1 MKDIQCYVL
10 GMVQVNTYLLW
21 KDNHVLIIDPGTAS
35 KRLFEA
41 IDERQ
46 GIVDGIVLT
55 HAHFD
60 HIGGIDAIVKKY
72 QCSLYMNDLDEEL
85 LTNSRLNFSIGE
97 EIIVHTKPETL
108 LPGVP
113 TIGNFEITFIDA
125 PGHSEGSS
133 MILWDDNLFSGDVLF
148 QGSIGRTDLAT
159 SSNTK
164 MMQSLRKI
172 REMDPN
178 LKVYPGH
185 GPATTLK
192 DELLYNP
199 YLQF

>member
-1 MKDIQCYVL
+1 MNV
-10 GMVQVNTYLLW
+10 
-21 KDNHVLIIDPGTAS
+21 
-35 KRLFEA
+35 E
-41 IDERQ
+41 
-46 GIVDGIVLT
+46 
-55 HAHFD
+55 
-60 HIGGIDAIVKKY
+60 IVKKY
-72 QCSLYMNDLDEEL
+72 QCPLYMNDLDEEL

-108 LPGVP
+108 LPGVH

>member
-1 MKDIQCYVL
+1 
-10 GMVQVNTYLLW
+10 
-21 KDNHVLIIDPGTAS
+21 
-35 KRLFEA
+35 
-41 IDERQ
+41 
-46 GIVDGIVLT
+46 
-55 HAHFD
+55 
-60 HIGGIDAIVKKY
+60 
-72 QCSLYMNDLDEEL
+72 
-85 LTNSRLNFSIGE
+85 
-97 EIIVHTKPETL
+97 
-108 LPGVP
+108 
-113 TIGNFEITFIDA
+113 
-125 PGHSEGSS
+125 

>member
-46 GIVDGIVLT
+46 GIVDSIVLT

-72 QCSLYMNDLDEEL
+72 QCPLYMNDLDEEL

-108 LPGVP
+108 LPGIH